1 MRNPKD
7 TEKLEKL
14 KKAYG
19 AKVFGRLEIVAADLL
34 DAESLD
40 KAIEGQ
46 DVVVHVASP
55 IPVVA
60 PADENELIRPAVEGT
75 LAVLRAAQKHKVKR
89 VVITSSGLSIF
100 VQKPENF
107 KPTFTEDDFS
117 DVSVMDGY
125 AKSKL
130 LAEKAAWDFWKALP
144 ETDRFDLV
152 VIIPGLI
159 QGPAIFPN
167 DDYSAAN
174 IKRIMMGLMPA
185 LPDVRFPVVDVRDV
199 VFAHVQGAKVPD
211 AKNQRFILINDTY
224 KIAEMSA
231 IL

>member
-1 MRNPKD
+1 MGCASAKHHAERKVVITGITGYLGSQVCQALLQDTGFSQVRGTMRNPKD

-75 LAVLRAAQKHKVKR
+75 LAILRAAQKHKVKR

-100 VQKPENF
+100 VQKPDNF

-130 LAEKAAWDFWKALP
+130 LAE
-144 ETDRFDLV
+144 
-152 VIIPGLI
+152 
-159 QGPAIFPN
+159 
-167 DDYSAAN
+167 
-174 IKRIMMGLMPA
+174 
-185 LPDVRFPVVDVRDV
+185 
-199 VFAHVQGAKVPD
+199 
-211 AKNQRFILINDTY
+211 
-224 KIAEMSA
+224 
-231 IL
+231 